1 MLLDMN
7 RRCAAAAYLA
17 VEAAPA
23 HLYEVESAAYGR
35 RWRTAV
41 GVVSGLMVATGHA
54 ERLQVRP
61 GRAEYERHAHDVQE
75 FARLARQ
82 ARERNPGWQ
91 PDGIFCRWLSGRSV
105 TWPEVVQCLGPQA
118 PHAPTAQETTNG
130 VLWLNH
136 QSRRARTA
144 RKGAQR

>member
-1 MLLDMN
+1 M
-7 RRCAAAAYLA
+7 RRNDCTAAYLA

-23 HLYEVESAAYGR
+23 HLYKVESAAYGR

-61 GRAEYERHAHDVQE
+61 GRAEYERHEHDVQE

-105 TWPEVVQCLGPQA
+105 TWPEVVRCLGPQA
-118 PHAPTAQETTNG
+118 PYVLIERENTNG

-136 QSRRARTA
+136 QTRRARTA